1 MVFSAF
7 DPVDEDRVNNELEY
21 KQRNSKELQSVADP
35 KVASRVAEI
44 YKDAPYIPASVILSM
59 AKAGTSQATVDAA
72 KKSAMVTT
80 ANALAPN
87 KKPKRNWFQR
97 NIYDNVKAASRW
109 TFAGLQLIPDLPQNI
124 GSQIFSSNDP
134 AGFDGWFKSTQL
146 GTMVANSS
154 ESGSGWFFGGE
165 AAEKQADRARRF
177 RGTINGSAWT
187 IGRDAA
193 DVFFTPG
200 SKEYNI
206 LSGFIDAAVN
216 IGADPTLAVGKVTKA
231 ARAGGEVT
239 SGLIGTKKITKVL
252 AEQLLD
258 KNIVKSAIIPA
269 VKSSDEIENAAK
281 LAKGEAGLNSAEG
294 IAFKASDFGKFVTTD
309 NRAIRMVNRIVETAK
324 DTNKTVE
331 QKSLYFLENIKG
343 IDPVT
348 AKAFAEAD
356 DEAKVLGILG
366 TASAR
371 LSNNPDDILLS
382 KNIMDYRLSKWQT
395 GVLDTAKERVPLY
408 RSIRNS
414 KWFATMPQG
423 TVVINGSGLD
433 KSKSITTYANY
444 LRGIGLN
451 DETDEFKTVMDKV
464 VAAYSETDPAV
475 ARASIKEAYDS
486 ALETIIVHA
495 GDKSVVSNTVAKQ
508 MVTEARK
515 AFADARAYNIDEIGW
530 ADDGGFVQQLRKFIP
545 QEALDEFT
553 PDALDRLVLQ
563 GPGALVELLDEM
575 QTLPNFRKMRS
586 LTANPWVQRAVLNKS
601 GEQRGALAWT
611 EFYQNEIW
619 KPLALATGGYVMRN
633 MIDAQTRI
641 AMNGLSGAFRHP
653 QDFFLW
659 VFNKKGAF
667 DITGDKFNVTVGD
680 VAAGWDNEQREFAEA
695 ITFDLHKNLQDPVY
709 AQEKAMKN
717 NNFSLVNRGV
727 DADAHTTGY
736 VDNLAI
742 LMTDRINQKIN
753 RLRLEGLNNRT
764 RVKEIKDWLFDG
776 EGQEFASQLRNYF
789 KQGIRYVDPE
799 TGKKGVIQLA
809 DDVTDDV
816 LVEWVDRLSNFR
828 VNTIVRDDDS
838 LRVVAGYNKVPLTRR
853 AKNGKLVPMP
863 RVKLAVDDLAD
874 DMIIEGDG
882 GLGTLVRL
890 DDGSEGLVV
899 ASRAAKGTGV
909 EELSI
914 VPVHPGTALTEDSLG
929 SSALRELLDAKGD
942 AGELALVVKR
952 AERGVLKDDA
962 LNQRALKA
970 KDRFVDFF
978 FQGIYGRATQKLEK
992 SPVFRQFYYRE
1003 VFQSA
1008 DLLAPSEAA
1017 ALLARATQGAAEEGI
1032 SLSRYIGGQNVIDR
1046 LKEVS
1051 SKTSTKT
1058 TRKINPSLVGKSD
1071 NALFHGTSNPLIENN
1086 FSSVFDVYQ
1095 PDAENLMGRGI
1106 YLTDNGEVA
1115 ASYTAKGTKQNIEK
1129 IGKTKISSSG
1139 SVYKIELDKKAKII
1153 DLRNPNKKINDS
1165 ILEIAEDDWF
1175 INSVENANNSI
1186 DELLSVI
1193 NNPNSTG
1200 EQSMNA
1206 FKKALVGMPMD
1217 QADEA
1222 SLFLTERMSTF
1233 ADGISYQGGVRR
1245 GGLGEHNAFVIFNR
1259 DVVKIKET
1267 ISPVVDIADGAIG
1280 TVDQL
1285 DDFAKA
1291 VALRQTKELLYNATE
1306 RSNLEDVLRVV
1317 IPFGSAWKEVLG
1329 TYASSL
1335 IEDPTRVRK
1344 AQLIF
1349 TGATNF
1355 DPDNNGQGFFYK
1367 DPTTG
1372 EYSFNFPFSGDVA
1385 QLLTGQDV
1393 SLQAPV
1399 KRISIGLGVIPSIG
1413 PVAQVAASQII
1424 PDTPSTDWITSIL
1437 LPYGRKEG
1445 VSVVPAWVTRA
1456 KEAWEGN
1463 TQNLQ
1468 TVYGNTYIETLRAL
1482 SASGEYD
1489 LSDPNE
1495 QEQLYA
1501 DARNKARLIAGMR
1514 VLGQFFGP
1522 TSPSPEFKI
1531 DTIKGDF
1538 YGTQLVKEF
1547 QKLQA
1552 NNYDTAVSEFLR
1564 IYGNDALLYISNK
1577 TESVT
1582 GGLEATDEFGEWER
1596 TDGKGILD
1604 KYPEVG
1610 GFMAPGGDNFSF
1622 EVWSRQISKGRRRRL
1637 TDREIVELA
1646 QYKAASSQYRA
1657 LRDKLPANPTS
1668 EQKRWLR
1675 QWRVKLNQ
1683 EYPGFPVVAEF
1694 NPGEFP
1700 KKIKQL
1706 TRLVNENSMAENDV
1720 AIATKQ
1726 YLEAREKAIQ
1736 QYVANGGS
1744 ESGFGIAQAT
1754 APLRDWLSNIGKALK
1769 QETPEFARLYDR
1781 LLANEVEA

>member
-475 ARASIKEAYDS
+475 ARSSIKEAYDS

-530 ADDGGFVQQLRKFIP
+530 ADDGGFIQQLRKFIP

-667 DITGDKFNVTVGD
+667 DITGDKFNVTVGE

-863 RVKLAVDDLAD
+863 RIKMAVDDLAD

-978 FQGIYGRATQKLEK
+978 FQEIYGTLTQKLEK

-1008 DLLAPSEAA
+1008 DLLAPSEAL
-1017 ALLARATQGAAEEGI
+1017 ALLNRAKQSAAEEGI
-1032 SLSRYIGGQNVIDR
+1032 SLSRYLGGKEVIDKLTEISVSKPKIISSVKNATIGVNEEFILR
-1046 LKEVS
+1046 QNSFISSLSVDSQDALSFYKSRGYKAINNSLRSKNPNRFQKEVS
-1051 SKTSTKT
+1051 
-1058 TRKINPSLVGKSD
+1058 
-1071 NALFHGTSNPLIENN
+1071 LIESAIDKAPSIDKDIIVYRGVSGD
-1086 FSSVFDVYQ
+1086 FGEILLSSKPGQIIEDPAFMSTSSNLTTAKDM
-1095 PDAENLMGRGI
+1095 AEGKAVIELS
-1106 YLTDNGEVA
+1106 VP
-1115 ASYTAKGTKQNIEK
+1115 KGTKALWTDELRDISASADESELLFPRN
-1129 IGKTKISSSG
+1129 TKIVIRSINGNTIKAEIVSISD
-1139 SVYKIELDKKAKII
+1139 SV
-1153 DLRNPNKKINDS
+1153 
-1165 ILEIAEDDWF
+1165 
-1175 INSVENANNSI
+1175 
-1186 DELLSVI
+1186 
-1193 NNPNSTG
+1193 
-1200 EQSMNA
+1200 
-1206 FKKALVGMPMD
+1206 
-1217 QADEA
+1217 
-1222 SLFLTERMSTF
+1222 
-1233 ADGISYQGGVRR
+1233 
-1245 GGLGEHNAFVIFNR
+1245 
-1259 DVVKIKET
+1259 
-1267 ISPVVDIADGAIG
+1267 G

-1355 DPDNNGQGFFYK
+1355 DPDNDGQGFFYK

-1700 KKIKQL
+1700 KKIEQL

-1736 QYVANGGS
+1736 QYVAGGGS
-1744 ESGFGIAQAT
+1744 ASGFGIAQAT

>member
-1 MVFSAF
+1 VFSAF

-21 KQRNSKELQSVADP
+21 KQRNNADLVSTADP
-35 KVASRVAEI
+35 RVASRVAQI
-44 YKDAPYIPASVILSM
+44 YKDAPYIPASVIISM
-59 AKAGTSQATVDAA
+59 AKAGTSPEAVEAA
-72 KKSAMVTT
+72 KTAAMKTT
-80 ANALAPN
+80 ANSLAPN
-87 KKPKRNWFQR
+87 KKPKRNWFER
-97 NIYDNVKAASRW
+97 NVYDNVKAASRW
-109 TFAGLQLIPDLPQNI
+109 TFAGLQLVPDLVQNV
-124 GSQIFSSNDP
+124 GAEIFSPNDP

-154 ESGSGWFFGGE
+154 QSGSGWFFGGE
-165 AAEKQADRARRF
+165 AAEKQSERARRV

-187 IGRDAA
+187 IGRGAA
-193 DVFFTPG
+193 DVLFTPG

-206 LSGFIDAAVN
+206 LSGFVDAAVN
-216 IGADPTLAVGKVTKA
+216 IFSDPTLVGGKVAKA
-231 ARAGGEVT
+231 ARAGE
-239 SGLIGTKKITKVL
+239 I
-252 AEQLLD
+252 
-258 KNIVKSAIIPA
+258 IVPGIKSAIIPA
-269 VKSSDEIENAAK
+269 LKSADDIENAAQ
-281 LAKGEAGLNSAEG
+281 LAKGAAGLNSAEG
-294 IAFKASDFGKFVTTD
+294 IAFQASEFGKFVTTD

-324 DTNKTVE
+324 DTGRTVE
-331 QKSLYFLENIKG
+331 QKTLYFLENIKG

-382 KNIMDYRLSKWQT
+382 KNIMDYRLAKPMA
-395 GVLDTAKERVPLY
+395 GVLDTARERLPLY

-423 TVVINGSGLD
+423 TVVVNGSGLD
-433 KSKSITTYANY
+433 KSKAITTYANY

-451 DETDEFKTVMDKV
+451 DETDQFKIVMTKV

-475 ARASIKEAYDS
+475 ARASIKEAYDL
-486 ALETIIVHA
+486 ALENIIVHA
-495 GDKSVVSNTVAKQ
+495 GDKSVVSNKVAKEI
-508 MVTEARK
+508 VTEARK
-515 AFADARAYNIDEIGW
+515 AFADARAYNVDEIGW

-545 QEALDEFT
+545 QEALDQFP
-553 PDALDRLVLQ
+553 PDAWDRLVLQ
-563 GPGALVELLDEM
+563 GPGALVELIDEM

-586 LTANPWVQRAVLNKS
+586 LTANPFVQRAVLNKS
-601 GEQRGALAWT
+601 GEQRGVLALT

-667 DITGDKFNVTVGD
+667 DITGDKFDITVSE
-680 VAAGWDNEQREFAEA
+680 VAAGWGNEQREFADA

-736 VDNLAI
+736 VDNLA
-742 LMTDRINQKIN
+742 LLLNDGINQKIN

-764 RVKEIKDWLFDG
+764 RVKKIKDWLFDG
-776 EGQEFASQLRNYF
+776 EGQEFASQLRDYF

-863 RVKLAVDDLAD
+863 RIKLAVDDLAD

-899 ASRAAKGTGV
+899 ASRVAKGTGV

-914 VPVHPGTALTEDSLG
+914 VPVHPGTALTDDSLG

-952 AERGVLKDDA
+952 AERGVAKDDA
-962 LNQRALKA
+962 LGQRALKA

-978 FQGIYGRATQKLEK
+978 FQGIYGKATQTLEK
-992 SPVFRQFYYRE
+992 SPVFRQYYYRE
-1003 VFQSA
+1003 VLQSA

-1032 SLSRYIGGQNVIDR
+1032 SLSRYLGGKDVIDK
-1046 LKEVS
+1046 LTEVS
-1051 SKTSTKT
+1051 NLAS
-1058 TRKINPSLVGKSD
+1058 SD
-1071 NALFHGTSNPLIENN
+1071 
-1086 FSSVFDVYQ
+1086 
-1095 PDAENLMGRGI
+1095 
-1106 YLTDNGEVA
+1106 
-1115 ASYTAKGTKQNIEK
+1115 
-1129 IGKTKISSSG
+1129 
-1139 SVYKIELDKKAKII
+1139 
-1153 DLRNPNKKINDS
+1153 
-1165 ILEIAEDDWF
+1165 
-1175 INSVENANNSI
+1175 
-1186 DELLSVI
+1186 
-1193 NNPNSTG
+1193 
-1200 EQSMNA
+1200 
-1206 FKKALVGMPMD
+1206 
-1217 QADEA
+1217 
-1222 SLFLTERMSTF
+1222 
-1233 ADGISYQGGVRR
+1233 
-1245 GGLGEHNAFVIFNR
+1245 
-1259 DVVKIKET
+1259 
-1267 ISPVVDIADGAIG
+1267 AIG

-1317 IPFGSAWKEVLG
+1317 IPFGAAWKEVLG

-1349 TGATNF
+1349 TGATKF
-1355 DPDNNGQGFFYK
+1355 DPDNDGQGFFYK

-1372 EYSFNFPFSGDVA
+1372 EYSFNFPLSGDIA

-1399 KRISIGLGVIPSIG
+1399 KRVSIGLGVIPSIG
-1413 PVAQVAASQII
+1413 PMAQVAASQII
-1424 PDTPSTDWITSIL
+1424 PDTPSTDWVTSIL

-1445 VSVVPAWVTRA
+1445 VGIVPAWVTRA
-1456 KEAWEGN
+1456 KDAWEGN

-1501 DARNKARLIAGMR
+1501 DARNKARIIAGMR
-1514 VLGQFFGP
+1514 ALGQFFGP

-1596 TDGKGILD
+1596 TDGKGLLD
-1604 KYPEVG
+1604 KYPDVG

-1657 LRDKLPANPTS
+1657 LRDQLPASPTS

-1700 KKIKQL
+1700 KKIEQL
-1706 TRLVNENSMAENDV
+1706 TRLVNESSMGDNDV

-1726 YLEAREKAIQ
+1726 YLDAREKAVQ
-1736 QYVANGGS
+1736 QYVAGGGS
-1744 ESGFGIAQAT
+1744 ASGFATAQAT
-1754 APLRDWLSNIGKALK
+1754 APLRDWLANIGKALK
-1769 QETPEFARLYDR
+1769 QDTPEFARLYDR
-1781 LLANEVEA
+1781 LLANEVEE

>member
-1 MVFSAF
+1 MFSAF
-7 DPVDEDRVNNELEY
+7 DPVDEERVNNELTY
-21 KQRNSKELQSVADP
+21 KQKNNSDLVSTADP

-44 YKDAPYIPASVILSM
+44 YKDAPYIPASVIISM
-59 AKAGTSQATVDAA
+59 AKAGTSPQAVDAA
-72 KKSAMVTT
+72 KKAAMSTT

-87 KKPKRNWFQR
+87 KKPKRNWFER
-97 NIYDNVKAASRW
+97 NVYDNVKAASRW
-109 TFAGLQLIPDLPQNI
+109 TFAGLQLVPDVVQNV
-124 GSQIFSSNDP
+124 GAEIFSPNDP

-154 ESGSGWFFGGE
+154 ESGSGFFFGGE
-165 AAEKQADRARRF
+165 AAEKQAERARRT

-187 IGRDAA
+187 IGRGAA
-193 DVFFTPG
+193 NVVFTPG

-206 LSGFIDAAVN
+206 LSGFVDAAVN
-216 IGADPTLAVGKVTKA
+216 IGSDPTLVAGKALKS
-231 ARAGGEVT
+231 ARAGEIIIPG
-239 SGLIGTKKITKVL
+239 I
-252 AEQLLD
+252 
-258 KNIVKSAIIPA
+258 KSAIIPA
-269 VKSSDEIENAAK
+269 VKSADEIENASK
-281 LAKGEAGLNSAEG
+281 LAKGAAGLNSAEG
-294 IAFKASDFGKFVTTD
+294 IAFQASEFGKFVTTD

-324 DTNKTVE
+324 DTSKTVE
-331 QKSLYFLENIKG
+331 QKALYFVENIKG

-382 KNIMDYRLSKWQT
+382 KNIMDYKLGKFSVKDTKIGSWT
-395 GVLDTAKERVPLY
+395 SNVLDPVKERVPLY
-408 RSIRNS
+408 RSMRNS
-414 KWFATMPQG
+414 KWFATMPAG
-423 TVVINGSGLD
+423 TVVVNGSGLD
-433 KSKSITTYANY
+433 KSKAITTYANY
-444 LRGIGLN
+444 LRGIGLG
-451 DETDEFKTVMDKV
+451 DETDQFKTVMDKV
-464 VAAYSETDPAV
+464 VAAYSQTDPAI
-475 ARASIKEAYDS
+475 ARSSIHDAYDA
-486 ALETIIVHA
+486 ALETIITHA
-495 GDKSVVSNTVAKQ
+495 GEKSVVSNEIARGIVS
-508 MVTEARK
+508 EARK
-515 AFADARAYNIDEIGW
+515 AFADARAYNVDEIGW

-545 QEALDEFT
+545 DGALDDFP
-553 PDALDRLVLQ
+553 PDAWDRLVLQ
-563 GPGALVELLDEM
+563 GPGALVELIDEM

-586 LTANPWVQRAVLNKS
+586 LTANPFVQRAVLNKG
-601 GEQRGALAWT
+601 GEQRGVLALT

-653 QDFFLW
+653 QDFLLW
-659 VFNKKGAF
+659 VTSKKGAF
-667 DITGDKFNVTVGD
+667 DIKGEKFNETVGE
-680 VAAGWDNEQREFAEA
+680 VATGWGKEQTKFADA
-695 ITFDLHKNLQDPVY
+695 MTFDLHKNLQDPVY

-736 VDNLAI
+736 IDNIAQL
-742 LMTDRINQKIN
+742 LNDGINQKIN

-764 RVKEIKDWLFDG
+764 RVKKIKDWLFDG
-776 EGQEFASQLRNYF
+776 EGQEYASQLRDYF

-809 DDVTDDV
+809 DDATDEV
-816 LVEWVDRLSNFR
+816 LVEWVDRLSNFK

-838 LRVVAGYNKVPLTRR
+838 LRVIAGYNKVPLTRR

-863 RVKLAVDDLAD
+863 RIKLAVDDLAD

-882 GLGTLVRL
+882 GIGTLVRL

-899 ASRAAKGTGV
+899 ASRASRGTGV

-914 VPVHPGTALTEDSLG
+914 VPVHPGTALTDDSLG

-952 AERGVLKDDA
+952 AERGVAKDDA
-962 LNQRALKA
+962 LGQRALKA

-978 FQGIYGRATQKLEK
+978 FQGIYGRATQTLEK

-1003 VFQSA
+1003 VLQSA

-1017 ALLARATQGAAEEGI
+1017 ALLARATQGATEEGI
-1032 SLSRYIGGQNVIDR
+1032 SLSRYLGGQDVIDQ
-1046 LKEVS
+1046 LTKVS
-1051 SKTSTKT
+1051 KLTS
-1058 TRKINPSLVGKSD
+1058 SD
-1071 NALFHGTSNPLIENN
+1071 A
-1086 FSSVFDVYQ
+1086 V
-1095 PDAENLMGRGI
+1095 
-1106 YLTDNGEVA
+1106 
-1115 ASYTAKGTKQNIEK
+1115 
-1129 IGKTKISSSG
+1129 
-1139 SVYKIELDKKAKII
+1139 
-1153 DLRNPNKKINDS
+1153 
-1165 ILEIAEDDWF
+1165 
-1175 INSVENANNSI
+1175 
-1186 DELLSVI
+1186 
-1193 NNPNSTG
+1193 
-1200 EQSMNA
+1200 
-1206 FKKALVGMPMD
+1206 
-1217 QADEA
+1217 
-1222 SLFLTERMSTF
+1222 
-1233 ADGISYQGGVRR
+1233 
-1245 GGLGEHNAFVIFNR
+1245 
-1259 DVVKIKET
+1259 
-1267 ISPVVDIADGAIG
+1267 G

-1317 IPFGSAWKEVLG
+1317 IPFGAAWKEVLG

-1349 TGATNF
+1349 TGATDF
-1355 DPDNNGQGFFYK
+1355 DPDNDGQGFFYK

-1372 EYSFNFPFSGDVA
+1372 EYSFNFPFSGDIA

-1393 SLQAPV
+1393 SLQAPA
-1399 KRISIGLGVIPSIG
+1399 KRVSIGLGVLPSIG

-1445 VSVVPAWVTRA
+1445 VGIVPAWVTRA
-1456 KEAWEGN
+1456 KDAWEGN

-1501 DARNKARLIAGMR
+1501 DARNKARIIAGMR
-1514 VLGQFFGP
+1514 ALGQFFGP
-1522 TSPSPEFKI
+1522 TSPAPEFKI
-1531 DTIKGDF
+1531 ETVSGDF

-1596 TDGKGILD
+1596 TDGKGLLD

-1657 LRDKLPANPTS
+1657 LRDKLPAEPS
-1668 EQKRWLR
+1668 QEQKAWLR
-1675 QWRVKLNQ
+1675 QWRVKLNK

-1700 KKIKQL
+1700 KKIEQL
-1706 TRLVNENSMAENDV
+1706 TRLVNEKSMGDNDV

-1736 QYVANGGS
+1736 QYVAGGGS
-1744 ESGFGIAQAT
+1744 AGGFGTAQAT
-1754 APLRDWLSNIGKALK
+1754 GPLRDWLSNIGKALK

>member
-331 QKSLYFLENIKG
+331 QKSLYFIENIKG

-371 LSNNPDDILLS
+371 LNNSPDDILLS

-601 GEQRGALAWT
+601 GEQRGALEWT

-874 DMIIEGDG
+874 DMIIKGDG

-890 DDGSEGLVV
+890 DDGSEGLIVS
-899 ASRAAKGTGV
+899 SRVAKGTGV

-929 SSALRELLDAKGD
+929 STALRELLDAKGD
-942 AGELALVVKR
+942 AGELALIVKR

-1046 LKEVS
+1046 LTEVS
-1051 SKTSTKT
+1051 NTKVIPKSRVLIHGSPTNGLNEISPRLGARGNQPVSWMYAADTDDLDVLAKEALKHSRKTGVDGSVYITLSDEDKLRSVTASGVIQPIGKNKQAFASLEPTKVFKEIKT
-1058 TRKINPSLVGKSD
+1058 VGKS
-1071 NALFHGTSNPLIENN
+1071 E
-1086 FSSVFDVYQ
+1086 
-1095 PDAENLMGRGI
+1095 AEI
-1106 YLTDNGEVA
+1106 
-1115 ASYTAKGTKQNIEK
+1115 
-1129 IGKTKISSSG
+1129 
-1139 SVYKIELDKKAKII
+1139 LD
-1153 DLRNPNKKINDS
+1153 
-1165 ILEIAEDDWF
+1165 EIK
-1175 INSVENANNSI
+1175 
-1186 DELLSVI
+1186 SVI
-1193 NNPNSTG
+1193 STVP
-1200 EQSMNA
+1200 
-1206 FKKALVGMPMD
+1206 KKP
-1217 QADEA
+1217 Q
-1222 SLFLTERMSTF
+1222 
-1233 ADGISYQGGVRR
+1233 
-1245 GGLGEHNAFVIFNR
+1245 N
-1259 DVVKIKET
+1259 
-1267 ISPVVDIADGAIG
+1267 AIG
-1280 TVDQL
+1280 TVEQL

-1355 DPDNNGQGFFYK
+1355 DPDNDGQGFFYK

-1646 QYKAASSQYRA
+1646 Q
-1657 LRDKLPANPTS
+1657 
-1668 EQKRWLR
+1668 
-1675 QWRVKLNQ
+1675 
-1683 EYPGFPVVAEF
+1683 
-1694 NPGEFP
+1694 
-1700 KKIKQL
+1700 
-1706 TRLVNENSMAENDV
+1706 
-1720 AIATKQ
+1720 
-1726 YLEAREKAIQ
+1726 
-1736 QYVANGGS
+1736 
-1744 ESGFGIAQAT
+1744 
-1754 APLRDWLSNIGKALK
+1754 
-1769 QETPEFARLYDR
+1769 
-1781 LLANEVEA
+1781 

>member
-1 MVFSAF
+1 
-7 DPVDEDRVNNELEY
+7 
-21 KQRNSKELQSVADP
+21 
-35 KVASRVAEI
+35 
-44 YKDAPYIPASVILSM
+44 
-59 AKAGTSQATVDAA
+59 
-72 KKSAMVTT
+72 
-80 ANALAPN
+80 
-87 KKPKRNWFQR
+87 
-97 NIYDNVKAASRW
+97 
-109 TFAGLQLIPDLPQNI
+109 
-124 GSQIFSSNDP
+124 
-134 AGFDGWFKSTQL
+134 
-146 GTMVANSS
+146 
-154 ESGSGWFFGGE
+154 
-165 AAEKQADRARRF
+165 
-177 RGTINGSAWT
+177 
-187 IGRDAA
+187 
-193 DVFFTPG
+193 
-200 SKEYNI
+200 
-206 LSGFIDAAVN
+206 
-216 IGADPTLAVGKVTKA
+216 
-231 ARAGGEVT
+231 
-239 SGLIGTKKITKVL
+239 
-252 AEQLLD
+252 
-258 KNIVKSAIIPA
+258 
-269 VKSSDEIENAAK
+269 
-281 LAKGEAGLNSAEG
+281 
-294 IAFKASDFGKFVTTD
+294 
-309 NRAIRMVNRIVETAK
+309 
-324 DTNKTVE
+324 
-331 QKSLYFLENIKG
+331 
-343 IDPVT
+343 
-348 AKAFAEAD
+348 
-356 DEAKVLGILG
+356 
-366 TASAR
+366 
-371 LSNNPDDILLS
+371 
-382 KNIMDYRLSKWQT
+382 
-395 GVLDTAKERVPLY
+395 
-408 RSIRNS
+408 
-414 KWFATMPQG
+414 
-423 TVVINGSGLD
+423 
-433 KSKSITTYANY
+433 
-444 LRGIGLN
+444 
-451 DETDEFKTVMDKV
+451 
-464 VAAYSETDPAV
+464 
-475 ARASIKEAYDS
+475 
-486 ALETIIVHA
+486 
-495 GDKSVVSNTVAKQ
+495 
-508 MVTEARK
+508 
-515 AFADARAYNIDEIGW
+515 
-530 ADDGGFVQQLRKFIP
+530 
-545 QEALDEFT
+545 
-553 PDALDRLVLQ
+553 
-563 GPGALVELLDEM
+563 M
-575 QTLPNFRKMRS
+575 QVLPNFRKMRS
-586 LTANPWVQRAVLNKS
+586 LTANPFVQRAVLNKS
-601 GEQRGALAWT
+601 GEQRGVLAIT

-619 KPLALATGGYVMRN
+619 KPLTLATGGYIMRN

-641 AMNGLSGAFRHP
+641 AMNGLSGMFRHP
-653 QDFFLW
+653 QDYMLW
-659 VFNKKGAF
+659 ALNKKGSF
-667 DITGDKFNVTVGD
+667 DITGDKFNQTVGEI
-680 VAAGWDNEQREFAEA
+680 ATGFDNEQEKFWDAM
-695 ITFDLHKNLQDPVY
+695 TFDLHKNLEDPVY
-709 AQEKAMKN
+709 AQEKALKN
-717 NNFSLVNRGV
+717 GNFTLANRGV
-727 DADAHTTGY
+727 DRDAHTTGY
-736 VDNLAI
+736 VDNLA
-742 LMTDRINQKIN
+742 LLHNDAINQKLA
-753 RLRLEGLNNRT
+753 RLRLEGLNKRQQ
-764 RVKEIKDWLFDG
+764 VKAIKDWLFEGDG
-776 EGQEFASQLRNYF
+776 KSKAADLRDYF

-799 TGKKGVIQLA
+799 TGKKGVIRLA
-809 DDVTDDV
+809 DDVSDDV
-816 LVEWVDRLSNFR
+816 IVEWVDRLSNFKL
-828 VNTIVRDDDS
+828 NTIVRDDAA
-838 LRVVAGYNKVPLTRR
+838 LRVVAGYNKVPLTRVM
-853 AKNGKLVPMP
+853 KNGKTV
-863 RVKLAVDDLAD
+863 AVGQVRMAAD
-874 DMIIEGDG
+874 DIADDILIEGDG
-882 GLGTLVRL
+882 AVGSLLRL
-890 DDGSEGLVV
+890 DDGSEGLVI
-899 ASRAAKGTGV
+899 ARRTTRGGV
-909 EELSI
+909 DEAVI
-914 VPVHPGTALTEDSLG
+914 QPVHPGTAFSADSLG
-929 SSALRELLDAKGD
+929 TQSLRALIDAKGD
-942 AGELALVVKR
+942 AGDLALVVKR
-952 AERGVLKDDA
+952 AERGIPKDPKLAD
-962 LNQRALKA
+962 RAIKS
-970 KDRFVDFF
+970 KDKFVDFF

-1003 VFQSA
+1003 VLQSA

-1017 ALLARATQGAAEEGI
+1017 ALLARAKQSAAEEGI
-1032 SLSRYIGGQNVIDR
+1032 SLSRYLGGKEVINK
-1046 LKEVS
+1046 LTEVS

-1285 DDFAKA
+1285 DEFAKA

-1306 RSNLEDVLRVV
+1306 RSNLEDVLRVIV
-1317 IPFGSAWKEVLG
+1317 PFGAAWKEVLG

-1355 DPDNNGQGFFYK
+1355 DPDNDGQGFFYK
-1367 DPTTG
+1367 DPTSG
-1372 EYSFNFPFSGDVA
+1372 EYSFNFPFSGDIA

-1424 PDTPSTDWITSIL
+1424 PDTPSADWITSIL
-1437 LPYGRKEG
+1437 LPYGPKEG
-1445 VSVVPAWVTRA
+1445 VSPVPMWVTRA
-1456 KEAWEGN
+1456 KQAWEGN

-1501 DARNKARLIAGMR
+1501 DARRKAQVIAGMR

-1522 TSPSPEFKI
+1522 TSPAPEFKI
-1531 DTIKGDF
+1531 DTIKGDL

-1552 NNYDTAVSEFLR
+1552 TNYDTAVSEFLR

-1582 GGLEATDEFGEWER
+1582 GGLEATDEFGDWER
-1596 TDGKGILD
+1596 GEGSDILK
-1604 KYPEVG
+1604 KYADVG

-1622 EVWSRQISKGRRRRL
+1622 EVWSRQITKGRRRRL

-1657 LRDKLPANPTS
+1657 LRDKLPAEPS
-1668 EQKRWLR
+1668 QEQKAWLR

-1700 KKIKQL
+1700 KKIEQL
-1706 TRLVNENSMAENDV
+1706 TRLVNEKSMGDNDV

-1736 QYVANGGS
+1736 QYVAAGGAAG
-1744 ESGFGIAQAT
+1744 GFGTAQAT
-1754 APLRDWLSNIGKALK
+1754 SASRDWLANIGKALK

>member
-7 DPVDEDRVNNELEY
+7 DPVDEERVNNELTY
-21 KQRNSKELQSVADP
+21 KQNNSTELKSTVDP
-35 KVASRVAEI
+35 KVASQVSKI
-44 YKDAPYIPASVILSM
+44 YKDAPYIPASVIIAM
-59 AKAGTSQATVDAA
+59 AKAGTSQTAINASKKAAAT
-72 KKSAMVTT
+72 ST

-87 KKPKRNWFQR
+87 KKEDQGWFERNVF
-97 NIYDNVKAASRW
+97 NKVKSASRW
-109 TFAGLQLIPDLPQNI
+109 TFAGLQLLPDLVQNV
-124 GSQIFSSNDP
+124 GAEIFSPNDP

-146 GTMVANSS
+146 GTMMSDS
-154 ESGSGWFFGGE
+154 TQSGSGWFFGGKAVE
-165 AAEKQADRARRF
+165 TQAERARRV
-177 RGTINGSAWT
+177 RGSINGHAWT
-187 IGRDAA
+187 IGRGAA
-193 DVFFTPG
+193 DVVFTPG

-216 IGADPTLAVGKVTKA
+216 IGTDPTMLAGKALKA
-231 ARAGGEVT
+231 ARAGEIIIPG
-239 SGLIGTKKITKVL
+239 I
-252 AEQLLD
+252 
-258 KNIVKSAIIPA
+258 KSAIIPA
-269 VKSSDEIENAAK
+269 LKSADDIENAAK
-281 LAKGEAGLNSAEG
+281 LAKGVAGLNSAEG
-294 IAFKASDFGKFVTTD
+294 IAFQASEFGKFVTTD

-324 DTNKTVE
+324 DTAKTVE
-331 QKSLYFLENIKG
+331 EKTLYFLENIKG

-356 DEAKVLGILG
+356 DEAKVLGLLG

-382 KNIMDYRLSKWQT
+382 KNIMDYKLGKWSVKDTQI
-395 GVLDTAKERVPLY
+395 GNWVSNSLDPVKERLPLY
-408 RSIRNS
+408 RSVRNS
-414 KWFATMPQG
+414 KWFATMPAG
-423 TVVINGSGLD
+423 SVVLNGSGLD
-433 KSKSITTYANY
+433 KSKAIVTYANY
-444 LRGIGLN
+444 FRGIGLG
-451 DETDEFKTVMDKV
+451 DDTDQFKTVMNKV

-475 ARASIKEAYDS
+475 ARASIKDAYDL
-486 ALETIIVHA
+486 ALENIIVHA
-495 GDKSVVSNTVAKQ
+495 GEKSIVSNKIAKQ
-508 MVTEARK
+508 IVTEARK
-515 AFADARAYNIDEIGW
+515 AFADARAYNVDEIGW
-530 ADDGGFVQQLRKFIP
+530 ADDGGFVQQLRKFMP
-545 QEALDEFT
+545 DGALDDFP
-553 PDALDRLVLQ
+553 PDAWDRLVLQ
-563 GPGALVELLDEM
+563 GPGALVELIDEM

-601 GEQRGALAWT
+601 GEQRGVLAIT

-619 KPLALATGGYVMRN
+619 KPLALATGGYIMRN

-653 QDFFLW
+653 QDALMW
-659 VFNKKGAF
+659 VLNKKGAF
-667 DITGDKFNVTVGD
+667 DITGDKFDITVSD
-680 VAAGWDNEQREFAEA
+680 VAAGWDNEQREFADA
-695 ITFDLHKNLQDPVY
+695 MTFDLHKNLEDPVY

-717 NNFSLVNRGV
+717 GNFSLVNRGV

-736 VDNLAI
+736 VDNLAQ
-742 LMTDRINQKIN
+742 LLNDGINQKIN

-764 RVKEIKDWLFDG
+764 RVKKIKDWLFDG
-776 EGQEFASQLRNYF
+776 EGQEFASQMRDYF

-799 TGKKGVIQLA
+799 TGKKGIIQLA
-809 DDVTDDV
+809 DDVSDEV
-816 LVEWVDRLSNFR
+816 LVEWVDRLSNFK

-863 RVKLAVDDLAD
+863 RIKLAVDDLAD

-899 ASRAAKGTGV
+899 SSRVAKGTGV

-914 VPVHPGTALTEDSLG
+914 VPVHPGTALTDDSLG

-952 AERGVLKDDA
+952 AERGVAKDDA
-962 LNQRALKA
+962 LDQRALKA

-978 FQGIYGRATQKLEK
+978 FQNIYGSLTQKLEK

-1003 VFQSA
+1003 VLQSA

-1017 ALLARATQGAAEEGI
+1017 ALLARATQGAADEGI
-1032 SLSRYIGGQNVIDR
+1032 SLSRYLGGKNVIDK
-1046 LKEVS
+1046 LTEVS
-1051 SKTSTKT
+1051 SLAS
-1058 TRKINPSLVGKSD
+1058 SD
-1071 NALFHGTSNPLIENN
+1071 
-1086 FSSVFDVYQ
+1086 
-1095 PDAENLMGRGI
+1095 
-1106 YLTDNGEVA
+1106 
-1115 ASYTAKGTKQNIEK
+1115 
-1129 IGKTKISSSG
+1129 
-1139 SVYKIELDKKAKII
+1139 
-1153 DLRNPNKKINDS
+1153 
-1165 ILEIAEDDWF
+1165 
-1175 INSVENANNSI
+1175 
-1186 DELLSVI
+1186 
-1193 NNPNSTG
+1193 
-1200 EQSMNA
+1200 
-1206 FKKALVGMPMD
+1206 
-1217 QADEA
+1217 
-1222 SLFLTERMSTF
+1222 
-1233 ADGISYQGGVRR
+1233 
-1245 GGLGEHNAFVIFNR
+1245 
-1259 DVVKIKET
+1259 
-1267 ISPVVDIADGAIG
+1267 AIG

-1306 RSNLEDVLRVV
+1306 RSNLEDVLRVI
-1317 IPFGSAWKEVLG
+1317 IPFGAAWKEVLG

-1349 TGATNF
+1349 TGATKF
-1355 DPDNNGQGFFYK
+1355 DPDNDGQGFFYK

-1372 EYSFNFPFSGDVA
+1372 EYSFNFPFSGDIA

-1399 KRISIGLGVIPSIG
+1399 KRVSIGLGVIPSIG
-1413 PVAQVAASQII
+1413 PVAQVAASKII

-1437 LPYGRKEG
+1437 LPYGPKEG
-1445 VSVVPAWVTRA
+1445 VGIVPSWVTRA

-1501 DARNKARLIAGMR
+1501 DARRKAQVIAGMR

-1522 TSPSPEFKI
+1522 TSPAPEFKI

-1552 NNYDTAVSEFLR
+1552 TNYDTAVSEFLR

-1582 GGLEATDEFGEWER
+1582 GGLEATDEFGDWER
-1596 TDGKGILD
+1596 GEGKDILD
-1604 KYPEVG
+1604 KYADVG

-1657 LRDKLPANPTS
+1657 LRDKLPAEPS
-1668 EQKRWLR
+1668 QEQKAWLR

-1700 KKIKQL
+1700 KKIEQL
-1706 TRLVNENSMAENDV
+1706 TRLVNETSMADNDV

-1736 QYVANGGS
+1736 QYVAGGGS
-1744 ESGFGIAQAT
+1744 AGGFATAQAT
-1754 APLRDWLSNIGKALK
+1754 APLRDWLANIGKALK

>member
-7 DPVDEDRVNNELEY
+7 DPVDEERVNNELQY
-21 KQRNSKELQSVADP
+21 KQQNASELASTADP
-35 KVASRVAEI
+35 VVASRVATI
-44 YKDAPYIPASVILSM
+44 YKDAPYIPASVIISM
-59 AKAGTSQATVDAA
+59 AKAGTSQTAIDAA
-72 KKSAMVTT
+72 KKAAMATT
-80 ANALAPN
+80 ANSLAPS
-87 KKPKRNWFQR
+87 KKPKRSWFQR
-97 NIYDNVKAASRW
+97 NVYDNVKAASRW
-109 TFAGLQLIPDLPQNI
+109 TFAGLQLVPDVVQNV
-124 GSQIFSSNDP
+124 SAEIFSPNDP

-154 ESGSGWFFGGE
+154 DSGSGWFFGGE
-165 AAEKQADRARRF
+165 AAEKQAERARRV
-177 RGTINGSAWT
+177 RGTINGHAWT
-187 IGRDAA
+187 IGRGAA
-193 DVFFTPG
+193 DVVFTPG

-206 LSGFIDAAVN
+206 LSGFLDASVN
-216 IGADPTLAVGKVTKA
+216 IFADPTTYIGQPVKIAK
-231 ARAGGEVT
+231 AGGDVA
-239 SGLIGTKKITKVL
+239 SALPGTAKISK
-252 AEQLLD
+252 AIAKQLLD
-258 KNIVKSAIIPA
+258 KNIVKSTVIPA
-269 VKSSDEIENAAK
+269 IKSADEIENASR
-281 LAKGEAGLNSAEG
+281 LAKGLAGLNDAEG
-294 IAFKASDFGKFVTTD
+294 IAFQASEFGKFITTD
-309 NRAIRMVNRIVETAK
+309 NRAVRMVNRVVEVAN
-324 DTNKTVE
+324 DAGKTVE
-331 QKSLYFLENIKG
+331 EKTLYFLENIKG
-343 IDPVT
+343 IDPIT

-366 TASAR
+366 TASSR

-382 KNIMDYRLSKWQT
+382 KNITDYKLGKWT
-395 GVLDTAKERVPLY
+395 SSLDGVKERVPLY

-433 KSKSITTYANY
+433 KSKAITTYANY

-451 DETDEFKTVMDKV
+451 DGTDQFKTVMNKV
-464 VAAYSETDPAV
+464 VAAYSEADPAI
-475 ARASIKEAYDS
+475 ARASIKDAYDS

-495 GDKSVVSNTVAKQ
+495 GEKSVVSNKVAKEI
-508 MVTEARK
+508 VTEARK
-515 AFADARAYNIDEIGW
+515 AFADARAYNVDEIGW

-545 QEALDEFT
+545 QEALDEFP
-553 PDALDRLVLQ
+553 PDAWDRLVLQ
-563 GPGALVELLDEM
+563 GPGALVELMDEM

-586 LTANPWVQRAVLNKS
+586 LTANPFVQRAVLNKG
-601 GEQRGALAWT
+601 GEQRGALALT

-653 QDFFLW
+653 QDFLMW
-659 VFNKKGAF
+659 VMNKKGAF
-667 DITGDKFNVTVGD
+667 DITGEQFNVTVGD
-680 VAAGWDNEQREFAEA
+680 VASGWGNEQREFADA
-695 ITFDLHKNLQDPVY
+695 LTFDLHKNLQDPVY

-717 NNFSLVNRGV
+717 GNFTLVNRGV

-736 VDNLAI
+736 VDNLAQ
-742 LMTDRINQKIN
+742 LLNDGINQKIN

-764 RVKEIKDWLFDG
+764 RVKKIKDWLFDG
-776 EGQEFASQLRNYF
+776 EGQEFASQLRDYF

-799 TGKKGVIQLA
+799 TGKKGVIRLTE
-809 DDVTDDV
+809 DVTDEV
-816 LVEWVDRLSNFR
+816 LVEWVDRLSNFK

-853 AKNGKLVPMP
+853 AKNGQLVPMP
-863 RVKLAVDDLAD
+863 RVKMAVDDLAD
-874 DMIIEGDG
+874 EMIIEGDG
-882 GLGTLVRL
+882 GIGTLLRL

-899 ASRAAKGTGV
+899 ASRASRGTGV

-914 VPVHPGTALTEDSLG
+914 VPVHPGTALTDDSLG
-929 SSALRELLDAKGD
+929 SSALRELLDAKGE

-952 AERGVLKDDA
+952 AERGVAKDDA
-962 LNQRALKA
+962 LGQRALKA
-970 KDRFVDFF
+970 KDKFVDFF
-978 FQGIYGRATQKLEK
+978 FQGIYGRATQTLEK

-1003 VFQSA
+1003 VLQSA

-1032 SLSRYIGGQNVIDR
+1032 SLSRYLGGQDVIDR
-1046 LKEVS
+1046 LTEVS
-1051 SKTSTKT
+1051 KLAS
-1058 TRKINPSLVGKSD
+1058 SD
-1071 NALFHGTSNPLIENN
+1071 A
-1086 FSSVFDVYQ
+1086 V
-1095 PDAENLMGRGI
+1095 
-1106 YLTDNGEVA
+1106 
-1115 ASYTAKGTKQNIEK
+1115 
-1129 IGKTKISSSG
+1129 
-1139 SVYKIELDKKAKII
+1139 
-1153 DLRNPNKKINDS
+1153 
-1165 ILEIAEDDWF
+1165 
-1175 INSVENANNSI
+1175 
-1186 DELLSVI
+1186 
-1193 NNPNSTG
+1193 
-1200 EQSMNA
+1200 
-1206 FKKALVGMPMD
+1206 
-1217 QADEA
+1217 
-1222 SLFLTERMSTF
+1222 
-1233 ADGISYQGGVRR
+1233 
-1245 GGLGEHNAFVIFNR
+1245 
-1259 DVVKIKET
+1259 
-1267 ISPVVDIADGAIG
+1267 G

-1317 IPFGSAWKEVLG
+1317 IPFGAAWKEVLG

-1344 AQLIF
+1344 AQLVF
-1349 TGATNF
+1349 TGATKF
-1355 DPDNNGQGFFYK
+1355 DPDNDGQGFFYK

-1372 EYSFNFPFSGDVA
+1372 EYSFNFPFSGDIA

-1399 KRISIGLGVIPSIG
+1399 KRISIGLGVLPSIG

-1445 VSVVPAWVTRA
+1445 VGIVPAWVTRA
-1456 KEAWEGN
+1456 KDAWEGN

-1501 DARNKARLIAGMR
+1501 DARNKARIIAGMR
-1514 VLGQFFGP
+1514 ALGQFFGP

-1531 DTIKGDF
+1531 ETASGDF

-1596 TDGKGILD
+1596 GEGKGILD
-1604 KYPEVG
+1604 KYADVG

-1646 QYKAASSQYRA
+1646 QYKAASAQYRA
-1657 LRDKLPANPTS
+1657 LRDKLPAEPS
-1668 EQKRWLR
+1668 QEQKAWLR
-1675 QWRVKLNQ
+1675 QWRVKLNK

-1700 KKIKQL
+1700 KKIEQL
-1706 TRLVNENSMAENDV
+1706 TRLVNEKSMADNDV

-1726 YLEAREKAIQ
+1726 YLASREKAIK
-1736 QYVANGGS
+1736 QYVAAGGAAG
-1744 ESGFGIAQAT
+1744 GFGTAQAT
-1754 APLRDWLSNIGKALK
+1754 APLRDWLANIGKALK